1 MGDVELVVAAET
13 QNEARVREI
22 LGEKPRLVDGQ
33 GYVRYTFDFFFRC

>member
-22 LGEKPRLVDGQ
+22 LAEKPRLVDGQ
-33 GYVRYTFDFFFRC
+33 GYVSYTLDFFSFC